1 MKVVGKGLLDD
12 FSRVHADAR
21 SQIALWLYEVEDAE
35 WKTPSD
41 IKERYS
47 HASFVA
53 DNRVIF
59 NLKGNKYRIDVK
71 VSYKIQVVMIV
82 RVGTHTEYD
91 KWRF

>member
-1 MKVVGKGLLDD
+1 MKVVGRELLDD
-12 FSRVHADAR
+12 FSRGHADAR
-21 SQIALWLYEVEDAE
+21 SQIASWLYEVEDAE
-35 WKTPSD
+35 WQTPND
-41 IKERYS
+41 IKQRYS

-82 RVGTHTEYD
+82 RVGTHAEYD